1 MSDIEEAEA
10 VERWWQFAPDCPP
23 DSRSNEVL
31 NHTTRRAK
39 RNPIS
44 RRLVLL
50 CLVTSIT
57 LVITFHEHFH
67 ALSLDF
73 CRRLL
78 AWIEEQLFLI

>member
-23 DSRSNEVL
+23 GSRSNVEL

-44 RRLVLL
+44 RRLVLF

-57 LVITFHEHFH
+57 VVIAFHEHFYS
-67 ALSLDF
+67 LSLDF

-78 AWIEEQLFLI
+78 AWLKHE